1 MKNLV
6 NYFKRN
12 IYFMISIITVFLAA
26 VFAITIFLVYD
37 FSTQENETT
46 VGSVFLGGVDDSQY
60 QQVLSSEVNEYLDVL
75 NFDIKYQGVSVNLP
89 STLFTPNIDVTISEI
104 KQNSQNKVVFTIEAS
119 HQGEILNHI
128 DSMFTQNY
136 LNLIDSEKL
145 FNALISDL
153 GDMVLIKDYQLEDY
167 FVDSAFNQSLYTDVV
182 AGVNAS
188 DVTKILNQMDTIV
201 IKPHSRFSILN
212 ELENYDLT
220 NEQLSVLATGML
232 KVLTNTHMNGFVFHT
247 YPEEPIWATLGYNV
261 RVLKVN
267 GYDFTFY
274 NANDFEYHIELS
286 QFLLNTI
293 SFSLKGVP
301 QVFDYEV
308 NIVKQATVPVEN
320 IYIDNDTLN
329 AFTPGVVEIT
339 TETETRYEL
348 LIEAGTEGGVYT
360 IYRTV
365 TNADGH
371 SIIEKLY
378 DLYMPSQSNIY
389 ELNIVE
395 IGGA

>member
-1 MKNLV
+1 
-6 NYFKRN
+6 
-12 IYFMISIITVFLAA
+12 
-26 VFAITIFLVYD
+26 
-37 FSTQENETT
+37 
-46 VGSVFLGGVDDSQY
+46 
-60 QQVLSSEVNEYLDVL
+60 
-75 NFDIKYQGVSVNLP
+75 
-89 STLFTPNIDVTISEI
+89 
-104 KQNSQNKVVFTIEAS
+104 
-119 HQGEILNHI
+119 
-128 DSMFTQNY
+128 MFTQNY

-167 FVDSAFNQSLYTDVV
+167 FVDSAFNQTLYTDVV

-308 NIVKQATVPVEN
+308 NIAKQATVPVEN

>member
-1 MKNLV
+1 
-6 NYFKRN
+6 
-12 IYFMISIITVFLAA
+12 MISIITVFLAA

-308 NIVKQATVPVEN
+308 NINKQATVPIEN
-320 IYIDNDTLN
+320 IYIDNHTLN

>member
-1 MKNLV
+1 
-6 NYFKRN
+6 
-12 IYFMISIITVFLAA
+12 MISIITVFLAA

-320 IYIDNDTLN
+320 IYIGNDTLN
-329 AFTPGVVEIT
+329 AFTPGIVEIT